1 MAPWPSGK
9 AKVCNTSIPGPIP
22 GGASKKDGYPN
33 GYPSFLPFSPLHW
46 TRLCALARRI
56 RFAISAKRRSVL
68 AQDLADEISAK
79 SLCST
84 APSGWHPIGVLFLFC
99 QYYSSSVLLRNPPSL
114 RGEDFV
120 VGLPLKRVVGDTC
133 PYNNVQFVAV

>member
-33 GYPSFLPFSPLHW
+33 GYPSFLPLPPLHRI
-46 TRLCALARRI
+46 RLCALAHRI

-84 APSGWHPIGVLFLFC
+84 APSGWHPIGCSFVL
-99 QYYSSSVLLRNPPSL
+99 SILLLNRLVSQSTFSHRRRLCSWFAYP
-114 RGEDFV
+114 
-120 VGLPLKRVVGDTC
+120 
-133 PYNNVQFVAV
+133 AV